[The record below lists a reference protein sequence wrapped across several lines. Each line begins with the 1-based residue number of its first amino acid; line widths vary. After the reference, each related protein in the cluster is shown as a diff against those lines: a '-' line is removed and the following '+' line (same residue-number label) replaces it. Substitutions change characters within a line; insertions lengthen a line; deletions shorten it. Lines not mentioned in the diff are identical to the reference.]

1 MSFVKKIKKNG
12 KIYLSEVESKWING
26 KSVQKHIRYIGTEVD
41 GKTKLASSI
50 SDIEIEEVKVFG
62 PLIVLHHIAKEIGL
76 PELLGEYSNEI
87 LSLVYAHCL
96 NYRSINHMSSWF
108 KRTDLSVML
117 DIEKVTEKT
126 LLDALDSLEN
136 IDVENL
142 QLEIFDALE
151 KKFHV
156 GRKGV
161 VYDVTNTYLYGKK
174 CPLGKFG
181 YDKEGVSDGLAG
193 DDLIDDAADQQQS
206 NNALN
211 DRRTLEQF

>member
-1 MSFVKKIKKNG
+1 MSFIKKIKKNG

-41 GKTKLASSI
+41 GETKLASSI

-156 GRKGV
+156 GRKGI
-161 VYDVTNTYLYGKK
+161 VYDVTNRS
-174 CPLGKFG
+174 
-181 YDKEGVSDGLAG
+181 E
-193 DDLIDDAADQQQS
+193 
-206 NNALN
+206 
-211 DRRTLEQF
+211 